1 MIYKDV
7 LIIGGGPSGLCAAA
21 MLLESN
27 LEVMIVDRG
36 LSLGGQLIKQTH
48 KFFGSKDQYAKT
60 RGFDIASILIN
71 QVKDHPKLKILQEA
85 TVLGLYKDKVATISH
100 ENEYKKIKAKTIIV
114 ATGASEKFL
123 AFENNDLPGIY
134 GAGAVQTLMNQFG
147 VKPQDDIVMIGS
159 GNIGLIVSYQL
170 MQAGVHVKAVI
181 EASSKIGGY
190 KVHASKL
197 RRLGVP
203 IYTNKTIKRAIGKER
218 VEAAEIIS
226 LDEHF
231 KEIENSS
238 EIIKTSGICISVG
251 LAPSY
256 QMLDMVDAKIGY
268 IPELGGSVP
277 LVDEKHMTTIDGIF
291 SCGDNIGIEEASSAM
306 MEGYLT
312 GLYVSKYLEQK
323 HPNYDELVKKYENAL
338 TVLRSGPFGV
348 KTSKGLN
355 RMRELMN
362 DAR

>member
-1 MIYKDV
+1 MIEKDV
-7 LIIGGGPSGLCAAA
+7 LIIGGGPSGLCAAS

-36 LSLGGQLIKQTH
+36 LSLGGQLVKQTH

-60 RGFDIASILIN
+60 RGYDIAKILIN
-71 QVKDHPKLKILQEA
+71 QVLEHPKVEILQEA

-100 ENEYKKIKAKTIIV
+100 ENMYKKIKAKTIIV

-147 VKPQDDIVMIGS
+147 VKPQDEIIMIGS

-170 MQAGVHVKAVI
+170 IQAGIKVKAVI

-203 IYTNKTIKRAIGKER
+203 IYVNKTIKKAIGTNK
-218 VEAAEIIS
+218 VEAAEIVS
-226 LDEHF
+226 LDENF
-231 KEIENSS
+231 KEIKGTS
-238 EIIKTSGICISVG
+238 EIIKTNGICISVG

-256 QMLDMVDAKIGY
+256 QLLDMVDAKIGY
-268 IPELGGSVP
+268 IPELGGTVP
-277 LVDEKHMTTIDGIF
+277 LVDQKHMSSVEGIF

-312 GLYVSKYLEQK
+312 GLYVSKYMGQI
-323 HPNYDELVKKYENAL
+323 HPNYEELTHKYEQAL
-338 TVLRSGPFGV
+338 NVLRSGPFGE

-355 RMRELMN
+355 KMRELMT
-362 DAR
+362 DVK

>member
-1 MIYKDV
+1 MIEKDV

-21 MLLESN
+21 MLLDSGLN
-27 LEVMIVDRG
+27 VMIVDRG

-60 RGFDIASILIN
+60 RGFDIARILID
-71 QVKDHPKLKILQEA
+71 QVINHPNLEVLQEA

-100 ENEYKKIKAKTIIV
+100 ENQYKKIKAKTIIV
-114 ATGASEKFL
+114 STGASEKFL
-123 AFENNDLPGIY
+123 SFENNDLPGIY

-147 VKPQDDIVMIGS
+147 VKPQDDLIMIGS

-170 MQAGVHVKAVI
+170 LQAGINVKAVI

-203 IYTNKTIKRAIGKER
+203 IYTNKTIKKAIGKDR
-218 VEAAEIIS
+218 VEAAEIVS
-226 LDEHF
+226 LDENF
-231 KEIENSS
+231 KEIPNSS
-238 EIIKTSGICISVG
+238 EIIKTNGICISVG

-256 QMLDMVDAKIGY
+256 QLLDMVDAKIAY
-268 IPELGGSVP
+268 IPELGGTIP
-277 LVDEKHMTTIDGIF
+277 LVDENHMTSIEGVF

-312 GLYVSKYLEQK
+312 GLYVSKYMDQL
-323 HPNYDELVKKYENAL
+323 HPNYEQLVEKYESAL
-338 TVLRSGPFGV
+338 SVLRSGPFGE
-348 KTSKGLN
+348 KTAKGLIK
-355 RMRELMN
+355 MRELMN
-362 DAR
+362 HVG

>member
-1 MIYKDV
+1 MIHTDV

-21 MLLESN
+21 MLLESQ

-36 LSLGGQLIKQTH
+36 LALGGQLIKQTH

-60 RGFDIASILIN
+60 RGFDIA
-71 QVKDHPKLKILQEA
+71 KILVNQIQDHSKLTVWQEA
-85 TVLGLYKDKVATISH
+85 TVLGLYKDKVATISY
-100 ENEYKKIKAKTIIV
+100 ENVYKKVKAKTIIV

-147 VKPQDDIVMIGS
+147 VKPQDEIIMIGS

-170 MQAGVHVKAVI
+170 LQAGIKVKAVI
-181 EASSKIGGY
+181 EASQKIGGY

-203 IYTNKTIKRAIGKER
+203 IYTGKTIKRAIGDQR
-218 VEAAEIIS
+218 VEAAEIVS
-226 LDEHF
+226 LDEQF

-238 EIIKTSGICISVG
+238 EIIKTNGICISVG

-256 QMLDMVDAKIGY
+256 QLLDMIDAKIAY
-268 IPELGGSVP
+268 IPELGGTIP
-277 LVDEKHMTTIDGIF
+277 LVDDKHMTTVEGVF
-291 SCGDNIGIEEASSAM
+291 SCGDTIGIEEASSAM

-312 GLYVSKYLEQK
+312 GLYISKYMNQQHE
-323 HPNYDELVKKYENAL
+323 NYEKLKIKYEKAL
-338 TVLRSGPFGV
+338 NVLRSGPFGE
-348 KTSKGLN
+348 KTSVGLHK
-355 RMRELMN
+355 MREMMHHVE
-362 DAR
+362 